1 VIGSGTYIPG
11 YEQGVVGMRVGGQR
25 RVIIPPALAYGS
37 AGSSGGQI
45 PPNATVVFDIT
56 LTSIT

>member
-1 VIGSGTYIPG
+1 
-11 YEQGVVGMRVGGQR
+11 
-25 RVIIPPALAYGS
+25 VIIPPALAYGS